1 MINKH
6 EEGLNNKP
14 FWIIEMIIGITVG
27 VFLIV
32 VIIIVLVC
40 RKKK

>member
-40 RKKK
+40 HKKK